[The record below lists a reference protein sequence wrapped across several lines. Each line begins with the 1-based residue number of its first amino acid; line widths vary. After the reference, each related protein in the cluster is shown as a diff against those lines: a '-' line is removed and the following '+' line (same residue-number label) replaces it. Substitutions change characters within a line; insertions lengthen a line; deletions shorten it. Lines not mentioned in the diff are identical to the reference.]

1 MPQAR
6 RGVEVST
13 FIVSGPD
20 WLDEDNSSCETCGH
34 WSSFDAGFEY
44 NEEEGYVQGWYSDEI
59 SCYNWAAYDS
69 WLYGGSCEDEDLD
82 TVDRFREFLTET
94 DSEEAQQILD
104 ELNRL
109 GL

>member
-6 RGVEVST
+6 TKGVEVST

-20 WLDEDNSSCETCGH
+20 WLDDDTSGCETCGH

-44 NEEEGYVQGWYSDEI
+44 GDAGYVRGWYEDGI
-59 SCYNWAAYDS
+59 SCYDRVSYGS
-69 WLYGGSCEDEDLD
+69 WLYYMIEDGED
-82 TVDRFREFLTET
+82 TAERFREFLTET
-94 DSEEAQQILD
+94 DTEEAQQILD